1 MATRDH
7 ILLEMRPELHRAKV
21 YDTMS
26 DEEYFQNNTLRPV
39 VALQNDLLLAAFSNY
54 INKHKGVY
62 HRLKHIDQKKN
73 YIENAIQRDQKFRN
87 SLKGMILGQ
96 FTLEEYDTY
105 ILNSSRLNKRMMH
118 LVKERLIDQMLYLEN
133 HNLMAG

>member
-7 ILLEMRPELHRAKV
+7 ILLEMRPELYRAKI

-62 HRLKHIDQKKN
+62 NRLKHIDQKKN

-87 SLKGMILGQ
+87 SLKGMIIGQ
-96 FTLEEYDTY
+96 FTLAEYDSY

-118 LVKERLIDQMLYLEN
+118 LVKERIIDQMLHFEN
-133 HNLMAG
+133 QNLMVG